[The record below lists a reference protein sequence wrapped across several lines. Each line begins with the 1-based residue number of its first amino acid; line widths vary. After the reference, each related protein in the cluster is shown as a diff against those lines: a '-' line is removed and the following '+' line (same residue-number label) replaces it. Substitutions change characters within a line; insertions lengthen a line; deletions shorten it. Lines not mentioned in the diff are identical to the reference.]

1 MHRQALFLALAA
13 AVLVPALL
21 AQSPAPNAPTAL
33 PPCLPAAT
41 PDQVPAALDDAISGP
56 GDRDRICLRQLMSPD
71 VRLVLMSAN
80 GSRLF
85 TLDDWI
91 NAMQKRG
98 STALF
103 ERQIKIKTEAFGRIA
118 HLWCTYE
125 IRPTA
130 DGKATTRGINSIQAI
145 FNGQSWRVIN
155 VMWQAE
161 TPTEPIP
168 EKYLP

>member
-1 MHRQALFLALAA
+1 MHRSILILVLS
-13 AVLVPALL
+13 AVVLLPALQ
-21 AQSPAPNAPTAL
+21 AQTPAPNAPTAL

-41 PDQVPAALDDAISGP
+41 PDQLPAALDDAISGP
-56 GDRDRICLRQLMSPD
+56 GDRDRTCLRNLISPD
-71 VRLVLMSAN
+71 VRLVLMSAK
-80 GSRLF
+80 GTRPF
-85 TLDDWI
+85 TLDDWT

-103 ERQIKIKTEAFGRIA
+103 ERQIKIKTEIFGRIA

-145 FNGQSWRVIN
+145 YDGQSWRVIN

>member
-1 MHRQALFLALAA
+1 M
-13 AVLVPALL
+13 
-21 AQSPAPNAPTAL
+21 SGPAP
-33 PPCLPAAT
+33 
-41 PDQVPAALDDAISGP
+41 
-56 GDRDRICLRQLMSPD
+56 
-71 VRLVLMSAN
+71 
-80 GSRLF
+80 RLF

-91 NAMQKRG
+91 AAMQKRG

-103 ERQIKIKTEAFGRIA
+103 ERQIKIKTEAFGRMA

-130 DGKATTRGINSIQAI
+130 DGKATTRGLNSIQAI
-145 FNGQSWRVIN
+145 FDGQSWRVIN

>member
-1 MHRQALFLALAA
+1 
-13 AVLVPALL
+13 
-21 AQSPAPNAPTAL
+21 
-33 PPCLPAAT
+33 
-41 PDQVPAALDDAISGP
+41 
-56 GDRDRICLRQLMSPD
+56 MSPD

-91 NAMQKRG
+91 AAMQKRG

-103 ERQIKIKTEAFGRIA
+103 ERQIKIKTETFGGMA

-130 DGKATTRGINSIQAI
+130 DGKATSRGLNSIQAI
-145 FNGQSWRVIN
+145 NDGQGWRVVN

-161 TPTEPIP
+161 TPAEPIP